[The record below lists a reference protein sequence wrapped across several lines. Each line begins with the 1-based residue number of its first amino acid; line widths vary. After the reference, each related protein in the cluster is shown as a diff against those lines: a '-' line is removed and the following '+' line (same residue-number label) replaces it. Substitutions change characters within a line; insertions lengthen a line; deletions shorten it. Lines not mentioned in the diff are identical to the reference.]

1 MIYLCIAMMVCGI
14 SCFMLGATK
23 HYDGAGVMGWISGI
37 LLVVFFLVKRQS
49 ENGNYDTY
57 DGNTCGQCGGS
68 GKQVKF
74 TVGLG
79 QGQHGNVP
87 AYTEVSCPR
96 CDGKGRV

>member
-14 SCFMLGATK
+14 SSFMLGATK
-23 HYDGAGVMGWISGI
+23 HYDGAGVMSWISGI

-49 ENGNYDTY
+49 ENGNHDTY
-57 DGNTCGQCGGS
+57 CENTCGQCGGS
-68 GKQVKF
+68 GKQVTF
-74 TVGLG
+74 TVGIS
-79 QGQHGNVP
+79 QNSNVP